1 MSFNRL
7 NIWTGWS
14 VWLIATVVYL
24 LTVEPTSSFWDCGE
38 FIASAYKLEVGHP
51 PGAPLFMLLARSF
64 MIFASPETAALAANM
79 LSALSSSFTILFL
92 FWSITH
98 LARRFYGGFTNEP
111 SQSEAIAILGAGT
124 IGALAYT
131 FSDSFWFSATEGE
144 VYALSSLFTA
154 AVFWAILKW
163 ETVADE
169 PGSSRWLIL
178 IAYLMGLSI
187 GVHLLNLLA
196 IPAIALVYFFRK
208 YEFSFQGLVITGVI
222 SILLLGMIQIGVIQ
236 GLIQLAAK
244 FELFFVNTLG
254 CQFNTGIFIYLLLV
268 IAVISVVVYYS
279 RQRGWWAVNTLALS
293 VAMILIGYSSF
304 TTIVVRSSANPPMD
318 ENDPENFFQLLKYL
332 NREQYGDRPLAMGQ
346 FWDTPLDLEKQYN
359 DGSKS
364 WVKSYSV
371 KENKGIRDKRI
382 KSFKSELAAI
392 NFLEQE
398 DNDKYRIV
406 EEYVNSGEKKGSV
419 PNYDSRFTM
428 FFPRMYSSDSRHI
441 KEYKR
446 WSNYKGF
453 NEYLKYT
460 SPLVEG
466 EMNKLQFILHIEND
480 ILSGKLPKEKLELS
494 LKKLFNS
501 YGQRLSDDYQVR
513 SSNEIVVR
521 DPQSGS
527 MKLAPLDDIR
537 SKEALTDLIVQQLES
552 GLDYGKPFVKRL
564 NAQKRYYEQQASR
577 AKDYQSQQ
585 SALAGLDNTLEK
597 LQPTM
602 GENLRYFADY
612 QMGWMYFRYFMWN
625 FAGKQN
631 DVQGHGGFMDG
642 NWLSGINAID
652 EFRLGNRS
660 ELTTE
665 MKENKGL
672 NKFFYLPLILGLI
685 GFVFQTT
692 RDPRGA
698 GVVALLFIMTGIAI
712 VVYLNQTPMQPRER
726 DYAYVGSFYAF
737 AMWIG
742 LSVLALFETARK
754 CNIQELV
761 KGFALPAGA
770 GILFLLL
777 EFVTGAP
784 NTLSF
789 SVLFITL
796 VSAVLYAI
804 AYAMQEVKLE
814 ENAKAITL
822 VCLLITVPALMGFEG
837 WDDHSRAH
845 RRTGVD
851 FAKNYLNSLEEN
863 AILFTNGDN
872 DTFPLWYAQ
881 EVEGI
886 RTDVRVCNL
895 SLLNTDWYIDQMCR
909 KAYES
914 EPLPIEMTEEQ
925 YRQGTRDV
933 VLLRPNNEYINLHTA
948 FETALDDNN
957 VETFGTKNYQYFPS
971 NKFSIPIDAEH
982 VKSLGFL
989 NEEEQGQIASEL
1001 KWAVKDGNGKPLQYV
1016 LKNQLA
1022 VLSILANN
1030 NWERPVYFAVT
1041 TGGDAYI
1048 GLQDYFRLEGLAYR
1062 LVPIKYP
1069 TNPNP
1074 NIIGGIET
1082 DLMFENIMEKWV
1094 WGGMDDLDH
1103 GIYMDENNRR
1113 MVTNVRLQMS
1123 NLSEALVEEKD
1134 PKRALII
1141 LDELLR
1147 GTPKQNVPYSRVIMP
1162 VAETYIKISNS
1173 DTLKTDIAGILSEEE
1188 QTHAL
1193 ATAKQLTEDLF
1204 TQAEETI
1211 AYSLSL
1217 APEYFAATE
1226 EERQLSLQVCD
1237 RLHRVLKYYHPED
1250 EFVVELAARKD
1261 SLETNIND
1269 YQDVILGLSDMT
1281 VQPSDPEPQNTKVTF
1296 EQARSFMTERCN
1308 TIGQTLVDAK
1318 SSDAYQIKTFVFLS
1332 RGDDGM
1338 MCISLISENELEL
1351 LATNCGTM
1359 EEKMSEWVAIK

>member
-1 MSFNRL
+1 MSFKRL

-14 VWLIATVVYL
+14 IWLIATVVYL

-64 MIFASPETAALAANM
+64 MVFASPETAALAANM

-98 LARRFYGGFTNEP
+98 LARRFYGGFKVEP
-111 SQSEAIAILGAGT
+111 TQSEAIAILGSGV

-169 PGSSRWLIL
+169 AGSSRWLIL

-208 YEFSFQGLVITGVI
+208 YEYSHKGLVLTGAI
-222 SILLLGMIQIGVIQ
+222 SILLLGLIQIGVIQ
-236 GLIQLAAK
+236 GVIQLAAK
-244 FELFFVNTLG
+244 FELFFVNSMNMP
-254 CQFNTGIFIYLLLV
+254 FNTGIITYLFLL
-268 IAVISVVVYYS
+268 IALIAGVVYYS
-279 RQRGWWAVNTLALS
+279 RQKGWWAVNTLALS

-346 FWDTPLDLEKQYN
+346 YWDTPLNLEKQYK
-359 DGSKS
+359 DGSET

-371 KENKGIRDKRI
+371 KEKRGARDKRI
-382 KSFKSELAAI
+382 KSFKSESAAL
-392 NFLEQE
+392 NYLDKEA
-398 DNDKYRIV
+398 NDKFRIV

-419 PNYDSRFTM
+419 PNYDSKYTM
-428 FFPRMYSSDSRHI
+428 LFPRMYSSDGRHV
-441 KEYKR
+441 KEYRR
-446 WSNYKGF
+446 WSNYKGM

-460 SPLVEG
+460 SPLVDG
-466 EMNKLQFILHIEND
+466 EMTKLQFLMHIED
-480 ILSGKLPKEKLELS
+480 EVLSGNLTKAELERT

-501 YGQRLSDDYQVR
+501 YGQRMGDDYQVR
-513 SSNEIVVR
+513 SATEVVVK
-521 DPQSGS
+521 DPNSGS
-527 MKLAPLDDIR
+527 MKLAPLTDQR
-537 SKEALTDLIVQQLES
+537 SKEALTDLIVSQLES
-552 GLDYGKPFVKRL
+552 GLDYGKPYVKRL
-564 NAQKRYYEQQASR
+564 NSQKRYYEHMAGN

-585 SALAGLDNTLEK
+585 SALAGQDNTLEK
-597 LQPTM
+597 LQPSM
-602 GENLRYFADY
+602 GEHLRYFSDF
-612 QMGWMYFRYFMWN
+612 QMGWMYLRYFMWN
-625 FAGKQN
+625 FSGKQN
-631 DVQGHGGFMDG
+631 DIQGHGGFLNG
-642 NWLSGINAID
+642 NWLSGIDTID
-652 EFRLGNRS
+652 QLRLGNRS
-660 ELTTE
+660 ELTQE
-665 MKENKGL
+665 MKANKGL

-685 GFVFQTT
+685 GLVFQTA

-698 GVVALLFIMTGIAI
+698 GIVALLFIMTGIAI

-742 LSVLALFETARK
+742 LSVIALFDAARK
-754 CNIQELV
+754 SELMNLG
-761 KGFALPAGA
+761 KGFALPVGA
-770 GILFLLL
+770 GLIFFILETASGTPNYLSLSILFMT
-777 EFVTGAP
+777 FVSG
-784 NTLSF
+784 
-789 SVLFITL
+789 I
-796 VSAVLYAI
+796 LYAI
-804 AYAMQEVKLE
+804 AYGLKEAKLD
-814 ENAKAITL
+814 ENLKSITI
-822 VCLLITVPALMGFEG
+822 VGLLLAVPFLMAFQG
-837 WDDHSRAH
+837 WDDHTRAH

-851 FAKNYLNSLEEN
+851 FAKNYLNSLAPN

-881 EVEGI
+881 EVEGV

-895 SLLNTDWYIDQMCR
+895 SLLNTDWYIDQMRR

-933 VLLRPNNEYINLHTA
+933 VLLRPSSSHVDIDSA
-948 FETALDDNN
+948 FSIALDDNA
-957 VETFGTKNYQYFPS
+957 VENFGSKKYPYFPS
-971 NKFSIPIDAEH
+971 NKFSIPVDAEH
-982 VKSLGFL
+982 IKSLGFM
-989 NEEEQGQIASEL
+989 NEEELAQIASEVE
-1001 KWAVKDGNGKPLQYV
+1001 WTVADAEGKPLQYV

-1041 TGGDAYI
+1041 TGGDSYI

-1069 TNPNP
+1069 KNVNP
-1074 NIIGGIET
+1074 NITGGIET
-1082 DLMFENIMEKWV
+1082 DLMYKNVMEDWA
-1094 WGGMDDLDH
+1094 WGGMDDLEH

-1123 NLSEALVEEKD
+1123 NLSEALIDEND
-1134 PKRALII
+1134 PQRALDV
-1141 LDELLR
+1141 LDEILR
-1147 GTPKQNVPYSRVIMP
+1147 GTPKENVPITRVLMP
-1162 VAETYIKISNS
+1162 VAESYLKISNS
-1173 DTLKTDIAGILSEEE
+1173 DTNLTSYADILSDEDRIKSLEI
-1188 QTHAL
+1188 
-1193 ATAKQLTEDLF
+1193 AKELTEELF

-1217 APEYFAATE
+1217 APEYYGAME
-1226 EERQLSLQVCD
+1226 EDRQLSLQVCD
-1237 RLHRVLKYYHPED
+1237 RLQRVLKYYHPED
-1250 EFVVELAARKD
+1250 EYVDELKSRID
-1261 SLETNIND
+1261 TLESNIES
-1269 YQDVILGLSDMT
+1269 YQRMIVDLGSI
-1281 VQPSDPEPQNTKVTF
+1281 NF
-1296 EQARSFMTERCN
+1296 
-1308 TIGQTLVDAK
+1308 
-1318 SSDAYQIKTFVFLS
+1318 
-1332 RGDDGM
+1332 
-1338 MCISLISENELEL
+1338 
-1351 LATNCGTM
+1351 
-1359 EEKMSEWVAIK
+1359 